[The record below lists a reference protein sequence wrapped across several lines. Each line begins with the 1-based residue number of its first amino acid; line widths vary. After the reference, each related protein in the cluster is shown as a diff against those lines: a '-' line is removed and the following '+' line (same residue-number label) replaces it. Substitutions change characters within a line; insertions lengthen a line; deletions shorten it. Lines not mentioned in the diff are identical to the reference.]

1 MTIQQINDSSA
12 ALYITPAD
20 LKSRGI
26 SSHSDLT
33 LEGALSLATD
43 AFRDAG
49 ITLTGSIEIEAF
61 PDACGVLIFAHILSL
76 IHIFSITSED
86 VVFSPPPPMVKRASP
101 AGFAVKRICPPSPTR
116 SVSPLFK

>member
-12 ALYITPAD
+12 ALYLTPAD

-61 PDACGVLIFAHILSL
+61 PDACGVLIFAHIP
-76 IHIFSITSED
+76 
-86 VVFSPPPPMVKRASP
+86 SPPGGVAHLFRPGDSAH
-101 AGFAVKRICPPSPTR
+101 GLICPY
-116 SVSPLFK
+116 SPLSGRFALLVGRGILVLHR